1 MRNIPFAPSWFFVAF
16 LAFCA
21 ILAGEEAQVDAQ
33 ALLQENQALSRRREE
48 VVQKEAASREAQ
60 EVRRRELQE
69 RIRERESEVAGLE
82 ERLRS
87 LEAEI
92 AGLRRRRQEVQ
103 GACREAESL
112 LLPLHSG
119 EGEPPWQELLPRRRE
134 EVARMRRALPE
145 AGMVVT
151 PEGLPVEGL
160 LLRFG
165 DLCYFAG
172 TGEAGVA
179 FAEKGR
185 DGLRLLRLPPEG
197 QERICQRMAAPE
209 GSALP
214 MPVSLSG
221 PEGFLPASP
230 PPRQSLWSHF
240 RQGGAV
246 MVPLGVLAWLCLAV
260 LLERILFFARHGRR
274 REAQRLREALRALP
288 EGEEGRRVEVARGFL
303 EQAKRGL
310 SLLAV
315 SASVAPLLGLLGTVT
330 GMIRA
335 FQQITLHGTG
345 DPRLLAGGISEAL
358 VTTEAGL
365 LVAIPAMLFHAWC
378 VRRNRRLAAA
388 LEQVLASKGE

>member
-1 MRNIPFAPSWFFVAF
+1 
-16 LAFCA
+16 
-21 ILAGEEAQVDAQ
+21 
-33 ALLQENQALSRRREE
+33 
-48 VVQKEAASREAQ
+48 
-60 EVRRRELQE
+60 
-69 RIRERESEVAGLE
+69 
-82 ERLRS
+82 
-87 LEAEI
+87 
-92 AGLRRRRQEVQ
+92 
-103 GACREAESL
+103 
-112 LLPLHSG
+112 
-119 EGEPPWQELLPRRRE
+119 
-134 EVARMRRALPE
+134 
-145 AGMVVT
+145 
-151 PEGLPVEGL
+151 
-160 LLRFG
+160 
-165 DLCYFAG
+165 
-172 TGEAGVA
+172 
-179 FAEKGR
+179 
-185 DGLRLLRLPPEG
+185 
-197 QERICQRMAAPE
+197 
-209 GSALP
+209 
-214 MPVSLSG
+214 
-221 PEGFLPASP
+221 
-230 PPRQSLWSHF
+230 
-240 RQGGAV
+240 

-288 EGEEGRRVEVARGFL
+288 EGEEGRRVEVARGVL